1 MQSYFIT
8 GTDTGAGKT
17 ALTATLLACMRRKG
31 LNAAPMKPV
40 QTGCTK
46 QDKALRAPD
55 LDLCLRLADLSIKD
69 ATYHHMAPYLFEPAC
84 SPHLAAREAKLPV
97 QIDLILEAYRKLA
110 RKYDPILVEGA
121 GGVLVPLNEERTML
135 DLMVALNLPV
145 IVAARPGLGT
155 INHTLL
161 TLQCLR
167 KAKRTITGVVFV
179 ETQPTPSGLIEK
191 NNRAVIAQLGKV
203 RVLGTLPHAPDL
215 ETAKSLPDALFT
227 PGDRILDKVTAPASA

>member
-8 GTDTGAGKT
+8 GTDTGVGKT
-17 ALTATLLACMRRKG
+17 ALTATLLACMRRQG

-46 QDKALRAPD
+46 QNRALRAPD
-55 LDLCLRLADLSIKD
+55 LDLCLRLAELDTND

-84 SPHLAAREAKLPV
+84 SPHLAAREARLPI
-97 QIDLILEAYRKLA
+97 QIDLILEAYRKLV

-121 GGVLVPLNEERTML
+121 GGVLVPLDETRTML
-135 DLMVALNLPV
+135 DLMLALDLP
-145 IVAARPGLGT
+145 ILIAARPGLGT

-167 KAKRTITGVVFV
+167 KAKLTVAGVAFV
-179 ETQPTPSGLIEK
+179 ESAPSERGAIETDNPETIAKFGKTPI
-191 NNRAVIAQLGKV
+191 
-203 RVLGTLPHAPDL
+203 LGTLPHTPNL
-215 ETAKSLPDALFT
+215 ETATTLPDPLAKA
-227 PGDRILDKVTAPASA
+227 GDSILERLLR